1 MDTIYHTTERIQR
14 SSEELLHNTQL
25 MKKYQ
30 DECGFDRFV
39 STVRKGARVTSSIFF
54 CIGSC
59 CFRSKNLSHHITHT
73 IKQPSMIAHSI
84 YHRWLLV
91 FCSE

>member
-14 SSEELLHNTQL
+14 SSEELLNNTQR

-39 STVRKGARVTSSIFF
+39 STVRK
-54 CIGSC
+54 
-59 CFRSKNLSHHITHT
+59 
-73 IKQPSMIAHSI
+73 
-84 YHRWLLV
+84 
-91 FCSE
+91 E